1 MALVFVAPLALPF
14 INASQIRSSTFRPIH
29 KKVFWLLVANGVI
42 LVWID
47 QPAVENPEIFLG

>member
-14 INASQIRSSTFRPIH
+14 INTYQKRSSTFRPIH
-29 KKVFWLLVANGVI
+29 KKKVFWLLVADGVI

-47 QPAVENPEIFLG
+47 QPAVENP